1 MKVLALGGSGG
12 MGRYAVQSLYKHSKI
27 KKIYV
32 ADINADAAKD
42 FSSNFS
48 DKVESI
54 GLDVTKHESLLEVM
68 SQVDIAV
75 NTTGPFFKFAEFMLV
90 LTVAFHM
97 FNGLRIIALDCFNLA
112 GHQKLLFGLAL
123 TGCTVVLIS
132 ASFLFV
138 PQILVPAH

>member
-32 ADINADAAKD
+32 ADINTDAAKD

-48 DKVESI
+48 DKVKGI

-68 SQVDIAV
+68 SQVDIVV
-75 NTTGPFFKFAEFMLV
+75 NTTGPFFKFAEPI
-90 LTVAFHM
+90 
-97 FNGLRIIALDCFNLA
+97 LR
-112 GHQKLLFGLAL
+112 
-123 TGCTVVLIS
+123 
-132 ASFLFV
+132 ASIETNCHYFD
-138 PQILVPAH
+138 I